1 MTILVQDSGYLNQ
14 HKLQESPSLVET
26 ALDNLTRSDGRGL
39 QLIDAYMD
47 EVIYDIASV
56 KMVKRIKN

>member
-1 MTILVQDSGYLNQ
+1 
-14 HKLQESPSLVET
+14 
-26 ALDNLTRSDGRGL
+26 L

-56 KMVKRIKN
+56 KMIKRIKNWVGNLLN